1 LSVSPTTVNAG
12 GTVTIT
18 SHITDAGSGVASAFI
33 CYRIGPSSGGPC
45 APNFVLVSGTP
56 QDGIWQ
62 TTLTVPLAAA
72 SATWTVSVL
81 GASDAA
87 LNSMQLNSPTPPT
100 TGGTFTVAGGND
112 TTPPTIQSLSVSP
125 ATVVAGGTV
134 TITSRITDAG
144 SGVASAFICYRIGPS
159 SGGPCAPNFVL
170 VSGTPQDGIWQ
181 TTLTVPL
188 AAASATWTVSVLGAS
203 DAALNSMQLN
213 SPTPP
218 TTGGT
223 FTVAPKDTTPPVIT
237 PTVLPAPNQAGWNNS
252 VVTVTWALTDP
263 ESGVASSS
271 GCGST
276 SITSET
282 AGTVVTCSATNGA
295 GLIASKSVTI
305 KLDKTPPSMTAA
317 VSTSPNANGWY
328 NGPVTVHFTCSDF
341 LSGLAPTACP
351 ADAILKEGAN
361 QLVSGTVTDLAGNSA
376 TASLSGINIDLTPP
390 SLTASAT
397 SNGSPYVPSSWT
409 NHDVTVAF
417 SCTDDLSG
425 VASASGPTTLAV
437 EGANQSVTGTC
448 TDKAGNAARTTV
460 GGVDIDKTPPTI
472 TGART
477 PAANGNGWYNTD
489 VTVSFTCTDTLSGVA
504 SMSQP
509 STLSTEG
516 IDQSATGTCTDKAG
530 NAATVTL
537 GGINIDKTPPT
548 VTAAGGPAANAT
560 GWNNTDVTVTF
571 ACADTLSGVAS
582 VTGPRTL
589 TTEGANQ
596 SVTGTCTD
604 KAGNVASRTASGISI
619 DKTPPTITSTRSP
632 AANTNSWNNTD
643 VSVTFGCSDSLS
655 GVATVSQPI
664 VLSVEGANQ
673 SATGS
678 CTDRAGNMASTTL
691 GGINIDKTPPTVT
704 YAGNSASYTVDQ
716 AVNISCSAF
725 DSLSGVATSTCKDI
739 NGPAYSF
746 SLGLNTFSS
755 TATDKA
761 GNIGSGSVTLTVR
774 VTFTSLCN
782 LTGQFV
788 TDGAIANSLCV
799 KLDAASAA
807 AAAGNVTAKI
817 GALKAYTN
825 EVAAQS
831 GKSLTEA
838 RAAILARLAGAL

>member
-1 LSVSPTTVNAG
+1 
-12 GTVTIT
+12 
-18 SHITDAGSGVASAFI
+18 
-33 CYRIGPSSGGPC
+33 
-45 APNFVLVSGTP
+45 
-56 QDGIWQ
+56 
-62 TTLTVPLAAA
+62 
-72 SATWTVSVL
+72 
-81 GASDAA
+81 
-87 LNSMQLNSPTPPT
+87 
-100 TGGTFTVAGGND
+100 
-112 TTPPTIQSLSVSP
+112 
-125 ATVVAGGTV
+125 
-134 TITSRITDAG
+134 
-144 SGVASAFICYRIGPS
+144 
-159 SGGPCAPNFVL
+159 
-170 VSGTPQDGIWQ
+170 
-181 TTLTVPL
+181 
-188 AAASATWTVSVLGAS
+188 
-203 DAALNSMQLN
+203 
-213 SPTPP
+213 
-218 TTGGT
+218 
-223 FTVAPKDTTPPVIT
+223 
-237 PTVLPAPNQAGWNNS
+237 
-252 VVTVTWALTDP
+252 
-263 ESGVASSS
+263 
-271 GCGST
+271 
-276 SITSET
+276 
-282 AGTVVTCSATNGA
+282 
-295 GLIASKSVTI
+295 VTI